1 MMTRIKTSDNQL
13 IDGLASNKSDELDF
27 IIYTNGLRNNTFKL
41 NKNQATELAEF
52 IITKYG
58 YSKLTKLIKVS

>member
-13 IDGLASNKSDELDF
+13 IEGLGSNKSDELDF
-27 IIYTNGLRNNTFKL
+27 IIYRNGLRNHTFKL

-58 YSKLTKLIKVS
+58 YSKLTKLIKIS